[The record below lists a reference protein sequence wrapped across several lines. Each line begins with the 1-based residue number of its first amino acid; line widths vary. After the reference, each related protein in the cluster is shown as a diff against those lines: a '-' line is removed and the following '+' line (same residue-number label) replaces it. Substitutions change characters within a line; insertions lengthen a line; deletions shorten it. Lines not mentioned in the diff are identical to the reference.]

1 MKNIKKPNISV
12 IRIPEREKRMS
23 KQKKHLKNGQ
33 SFDKVNEIPKSINSR
48 ITMKL
53 KKKEKEKE
61 RRGQRRRRR
70 RLTED
75 HHHTKGHYNQV
86 S

>member
-1 MKNIKKPNISV
+1 MSSEEQKPNTSV
-12 IRIPEREKRMS
+12 IKIPERKERMS

-33 SFDKVNEIPKSINSR
+33 SFDKVNEILKSVNSR

-53 KKKEKEKE
+53 KKKEKEGRKQ
-61 RRGQRRRRR
+61 RKKRRRK
-70 RLTED
+70 TED
-75 HHHTKGHYNQV
+75 HHHTKGHDNQV